1 MRNRAIFLDRD
12 GTIIYERN
20 YLSRI
25 AEIKLLPGTKK
36 ALTLLKSSG
45 FLLIVLTNQ
54 SGIARGF
61 FDKKFVKTTHQI
73 INRKLGGII
82 DDFFVCPHSPDA
94 HCSCRKPKNGLLR
107 AAAKR
112 WRINLS
118 SSWIVGDKL
127 SDIMIRNKDGM
138 SSILI
143 GKNGSHYCSDSW
155 NRIVKTI
162 MKTEYRRQY
171 VGR

>member
-1 MRNRAIFLDRD
+1 MKNRAIFLDRD

-82 DDFFVCPHSPDA
+82 DDFFVCPHLPEA
-94 HCSCRKPKNGLLR
+94 HCSCRKPKSGMMRR
-107 AAAKR
+107 ASNR
-112 WRINLS
+112 WKIDLPS
-118 SSWIVGDKL
+118 CWVVGDKQ
-127 SDIMIRNKDGM
+127 SDIMLGKEYGIKTIRLGK
-138 SSILI
+138 SSSYRSS
-143 GKNGSHYCSDSW
+143 NSW
-155 NRIVKTI
+155 RQIVKMI
-162 MKTEYRRQY
+162 LKT
-171 VGR
+171 G